1 MFLISGKG
9 VFWWGD
15 CRDIDTTIVMV
26 SFCGGPATARR
37 LLAGEVDGLFF
48 FFTADTLFDVRW
60 WGGYKPSP
68 PPIMY
73 NYALFV
79 VLHMR
84 AQNLHTRAHNQHTR
98 AHNQYYGWC
107 RLFFGSVPDASCR
120 GIIVQFCRGCP
131 GWCQTMY
138 IPWPG
143 DDGESWNGNTAGGGG
158 SFAR

>member
-1 MFLISGKG
+1 MSRQPPDVWIWGFKNIGLLCIKPPYFCLKKSDVFDFRKGG

-37 LLAGEVDGLFF
+37 LSAGEVDGLFF
-48 FFTADTLFDVRW
+48 FFTADILFDVRW

-84 AQNLHTRAHNQHTR
+84 AQNLHTRAQ
-98 AHNQYYGWC
+98 NQYYGWC
-107 RLFFGSVPDASCR
+107 RLFSEAFWMLRIGAS
-120 GIIVQFCRGCP
+120 
-131 GWCQTMY
+131 
-138 IPWPG
+138 
-143 DDGESWNGNTAGGGG
+143 
-158 SFAR
+158 